1 MNTHPKTRIS
11 LAIGAGIL
19 LALAAPLAASAHV
32 TVSPGAATAGSYAL
46 LTVKVPNESATAGT
60 SKLELSL
67 PAATPFASVSYVPVP
82 GWTTQLVRT
91 TLPKPAMVNGAEIS
105 EAVTSVVWT
114 AEPGHE
120 ITAGQLQAFQL
131 SVGPVPDTDT
141 IALPA
146 VQTYTDGSV
155 VNWSESGEKAE
166 HPAPVLTVGAT
177 PAASGHGSPT
187 TPVVEVSPDHAD
199 SDAGDVLARGLG
211 LGGLVLGAIA
221 LVLAIAKRRTAE
233 S

>member
-1 MNTHPKTRIS
+1 MNTHSKTRIS

-19 LALAAPLAASAHV
+19 LALGAPLAASAHV
-32 TVSPGAATAGSYAL
+32 TVSPGSAAAGSYAL

-67 PAATPFASVSYVPVP
+67 PAATPFASVSYVPTP
-82 GWTTQLVRT
+82 GWNTELVRT
-91 TLPKPAMVNGAEIS
+91 TLSTPATVNGAEIT
-105 EAVTSVVWT
+105 EAVTSVIWT

-131 SVGPVPDTDT
+131 SVGPVPDTDS

-155 VNWSESGEKAE
+155 VNWSESGEAAK
-166 HPAPVLTVGAT
+166 HPAPVLTVGDT
-177 PAASGHGSPT
+177 PAASGHGSST
-187 TPVVEVSPDHAD
+187 TPVVEVSPDHAE
-199 SDAGDVLARGLG
+199 SDTGDVLARGLG

>member
-1 MNTHPKTRIS
+1 MI
-11 LAIGAGIL
+11 
-19 LALAAPLAASAHV
+19 
-32 TVSPGAATAGSYAL
+32 
-46 LTVKVPNESATAGT
+46 
-60 SKLELSL
+60 
-67 PAATPFASVSYVPVP
+67 
-82 GWTTQLVRT
+82 
-91 TLPKPAMVNGAEIS
+91 
-105 EAVTSVVWT
+105 WT

-131 SVGPVPDTDT
+131 SVGPVPDTDS

-155 VNWSESGEKAE
+155 VNWSESGEARSILRRFSPWVTRPP
-166 HPAPVLTVGAT
+166 HPATDPRRLRSWRSPH
-177 PAASGHGSPT
+177 PAGSDT
-187 TPVVEVSPDHAD
+187 E
-199 SDAGDVLARGLG
+199 DVLARGLG